1 MPGRLWRAVS
11 PQQKAELWE
20 RWRRGETMQAIGQA
34 IGTSRSSV
42 FNVLERRGGIYAPPR
57 KRSERCLTLG
67 EREEI
72 SRGLA
77 AGCSFHW
84 IAGRIARAVS
94 TVSREVERNGG
105 RERYRAGAADAAAWD
120 RAHRPK
126 ECKLARQPRL
136 RRIVA
141 QKLQLAWSPEQI
153 AGWLKRRYPE
163 DESLHVSHETI
174 YRSLF
179 VQSRGVLKKELIK
192 HLRSQRQIR
201 RGKAST
207 TKGQRRGQIVD
218 AVSIRERPAAVEDRA
233 IPGHWEGDLIAGT
246 RNTRIAT
253 LVERQSR
260 FVMLVKLEHRDSQ
273 TVVSA
278 LIEQMKRLPDEL
290 RKSLTWDRG
299 AEMARHKQITIAT
312 DLALYF
318 CDPHSPWQRGSNEN
332 TNRLLRQ
339 YLPKQTDL
347 SLHSQ
352 AQLNRIARQLNER
365 PRKTLSYQTPA
376 EKLQE
381 IVASIG

>member
-11 PQQKAELWE
+11 PQQKAELWK

-42 FNVLERRGGIYAPPR
+42 FNVLERRGGIYAPPG

-84 IAGRIARAVS
+84 IASRIERAVS

-218 AVSIRERPAAVEDRA
+218 AVSIRERPAVVEDRA

-352 AQLNRIARQLNER
+352 AQLDRIARQLNER

>member
-1 MPGRLWRAVS
+1 MAGRLWRAVS

-34 IGTSRSSV
+34 IGTSRGSV
-42 FNVLERRGGIYAPPR
+42 FNVLERRGGIYQPPR

-77 AGCSFHW
+77 AGYSFH
-84 IAGRIARAVS
+84 RIADRIERAVS

-105 RERYRAGAADAAAWD
+105 RECYRAGAADAAAWD

-179 VQSRGVLKKELIK
+179 VQSRGVLKKELMK
-192 HLRSQRQIR
+192 HLRSQRLIR

-207 TKGQRRGQIVD
+207 AKGQRRGQIVD

-312 DLALYF
+312 DLTLYF

-352 AQLNRIARQLNER
+352 AQLDRIARQLNER

-381 IVASIG
+381 IVATIG

>member
-84 IAGRIARAVS
+84 IAGRIERAVS

-352 AQLNRIARQLNER
+352 AQLDRIARQLNER

>member
-352 AQLNRIARQLNER
+352 AQLDRIAGQLNER

>member
-1 MPGRLWRAVS
+1 
-11 PQQKAELWE
+11 
-20 RWRRGETMQAIGQA
+20 
-34 IGTSRSSV
+34 
-42 FNVLERRGGIYAPPR
+42 
-57 KRSERCLTLG
+57 
-67 EREEI
+67 
-72 SRGLA
+72 
-77 AGCSFHW
+77 
-84 IAGRIARAVS
+84 
-94 TVSREVERNGG
+94 
-105 RERYRAGAADAAAWD
+105 
-120 RAHRPK
+120 
-126 ECKLARQPRL
+126 
-136 RRIVA
+136 
-141 QKLQLAWSPEQI
+141 
-153 AGWLKRRYPE
+153 YPE

-312 DLALYF
+312 DLA
-318 CDPHSPWQRGSNEN
+318 
-332 TNRLLRQ
+332 
-339 YLPKQTDL
+339 
-347 SLHSQ
+347 
-352 AQLNRIARQLNER
+352 
-365 PRKTLSYQTPA
+365 
-376 EKLQE
+376 
-381 IVASIG
+381 

>member
-84 IAGRIARAVS
+84 IAGRIERAVS

-290 RKSLTWDRG
+290 R
-299 AEMARHKQITIAT
+299 ACQ
-312 DLALYF
+312 
-318 CDPHSPWQRGSNEN
+318 
-332 TNRLLRQ
+332 
-339 YLPKQTDL
+339 
-347 SLHSQ
+347 
-352 AQLNRIARQLNER
+352 
-365 PRKTLSYQTPA
+365 
-376 EKLQE
+376 
-381 IVASIG
+381 